1 MSGIRDR
8 ITELRRVRAG
18 DLHASPKN
26 WRTHPESQ
34 IAALRGTL
42 TEIGYADAVLC
53 RVLDDGSLEIIDGH
67 ARKELDPNQVIP
79 CLVTDLSEAEA
90 AKLLLTLDPL
100 AAMAEADTKALA
112 RLMEEVDTTD
122 AALQSMIDGLAKEY
136 GIGLDET
143 PSCEA
148 APQIDQAAELQKKW
162 NTSPGQLWEI
172 RGRAGTHRLMCGDS
186 TKPDQVKTLL
196 AGRKPFLM
204 VTDPPYGVEYDAK
217 WRTAAGLQDR
227 GAHGKV
233 TNDNRAAWSSAYAL
247 SGATVAYVWHA
258 ALYAD
263 VVIQGL
269 EAAGF
274 QRRSQIIWW
283 KTRFAIGRGDYH
295 WGHEPCWYA
304 VRKGVS
310 ADYRGGRKQATNWGE
325 IIDSFSPKEP
335 ALYATLVDPQT
346 VYAFPADACTVW
358 QIKHD
363 KQVEGGHS
371 TQKPVECMARPIRN
385 ITSYPN
391 TTARIRSFP
400 LTGSFAPLTS
410 AAASTAGT
418 TTQAGCA
425 PVNLEPSEMLYAL
438 FTIAARAQGSLMPSP
453 ITVASSLP

>member
-34 IAALRGTL
+34 VAALRGTL
-42 TEIGYADAVLC
+42 AEIGYADAVLC
-53 RVLDDGSLEIIDGH
+53 RVLEDGSLEIIDGH

-122 AALQSMIDGLAKEY
+122 AALQAMIDGLAKEY
-136 GIGLDET
+136 GIGVDET
-143 PSCEA
+143 PATETT
-148 APQIDQAAELQKKW
+148 PPVDQAAELQKKW
-162 NTSPGQLWEI
+162 KTAPGQLWEI

-227 GAHGKV
+227 GAHGQV

-325 IIDSFSPKEP
+325 IIDSFSPKDP
-335 ALYATLVDPQT
+335 ALYATLVDAQT
-346 VYAFPADACTVW
+346 VYAFPADATTVW

-363 KQVEGGHS
+363 KQCEGGHS

-385 ITSYPN
+385 HGGKGDNVYDPFLGT
-391 TTARIRSFP
+391 
-400 LTGSFAPLTS
+400 
-410 AAASTAGT
+410 GT
-418 TTQAGCA
+418 TIVAAEQVGRECYGFEISPGYTAVILQRVRDAGMT
-425 PVNLEPSEMLYAL
+425 PELK
-438 FTIAARAQGSLMPSP
+438 
-453 ITVASSLP
+453 ASSA